1 MSETEQNTLARQAE
15 ADSRSS
21 QAHDQAEGR
30 CTAPAS
36 ACIAASRAREFLV
49 DRPLLSPAALEK
61 KHRLENDPSSR
72 ADHMAYLPG
81 MEQIDSAIKDQVL
94 AAMDS
99 FDPARYT
106 ERDVRRALDARVCSV
121 EDFKALLSPA
131 AAPFLEEMARRA
143 EEITRRHF
151 GNTVYIFTPLYI
163 ANYCQNYCVYC
174 GFNCYNQIRRKQL
187 SMEEIE
193 HEMSVIA
200 QTGMEEILILTGE
213 SRAHSSLEYIG
224 EAVKIARRYFRNI
237 GVEIYPVNT
246 DEYTYLHE
254 CGVDYVTVFQETY
267 NPEAYEQLHLLG
279 HKRVWPY
286 RFDAQERALRGG
298 MRGVAMS
305 ALLGLDDFR
314 KDALATGLHA
324 YLLNRAYPHA
334 ELSLSCPRLRPIT
347 NNAEINPHDVGE
359 QELCQILC
367 AYRIFL
373 PFAGITVSSRE
384 SARFRNGIV
393 KICATKVSAGV
404 STGVGDHETKYDGLD
419 ASGSPA
425 ESAQNEDSAEG
436 DEQFEIDDARTIF
449 QMCEDM
455 KANGLQ
461 PVLNDYIYV

>member
-49 DRPLLSPAALEK
+49 DSPLLSPAALEK

-200 QTGMEEILILTGE
+200 QTGME
-213 SRAHSSLEYIG
+213 
-224 EAVKIARRYFRNI
+224 
-237 GVEIYPVNT
+237 
-246 DEYTYLHE
+246 
-254 CGVDYVTVFQETY
+254 
-267 NPEAYEQLHLLG
+267 
-279 HKRVWPY
+279 
-286 RFDAQERALRGG
+286 
-298 MRGVAMS
+298 
-305 ALLGLDDFR
+305 
-314 KDALATGLHA
+314 
-324 YLLNRAYPHA
+324 
-334 ELSLSCPRLRPIT
+334 
-347 NNAEINPHDVGE
+347 
-359 QELCQILC
+359 
-367 AYRIFL
+367 
-373 PFAGITVSSRE
+373 
-384 SARFRNGIV
+384 
-393 KICATKVSAGV
+393 
-404 STGVGDHETKYDGLD
+404 
-419 ASGSPA
+419 
-425 ESAQNEDSAEG
+425 
-436 DEQFEIDDARTIF
+436 
-449 QMCEDM
+449 
-455 KANGLQ
+455 
-461 PVLNDYIYV
+461 